1 MLKYTIKC
9 TVTDAQNVELQKI
22 AAAIGITVSDL
33 FQRFWD
39 GYTSEG
45 ITMTGAVKSQIDQWL
60 SDRLKTTLETMDTA
74 TALSLL
80 K

>member
-1 MLKYTIKC
+1 MLKYTITC
-9 TVTDAQNVELQKI
+9 TVSDAQDTELKAI
-22 AAAIGITVSDL
+22 ATAIGITVPQL